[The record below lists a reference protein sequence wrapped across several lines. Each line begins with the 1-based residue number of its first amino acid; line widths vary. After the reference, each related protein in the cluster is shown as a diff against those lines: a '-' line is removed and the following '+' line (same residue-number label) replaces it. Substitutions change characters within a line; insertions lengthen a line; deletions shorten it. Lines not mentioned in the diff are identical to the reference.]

1 MKSHYDVAI
10 IGAGP
15 AGLSAAYELTKS
27 NKKVVVLER
36 SPSVGGL
43 AKTIE
48 IMKIKIEAFA
58 ILKDLFGQG
67 FLEYELPEGTTAEKM
82 LDMLSRTFPNSEQI
96 LNVTRV
102 AHQDEYLSQSE
113 VLMEGESYALI
124 PPVSG
129 GLK

>member
-1 MKSHYDVAI
+1 MEGFRFQAV
-10 IGAGP
+10 
-15 AGLSAAYELTKS
+15 
-27 NKKVVVLER
+27 
-36 SPSVGGL
+36 
-43 AKTIE
+43 E
-48 IMKIKIEAFA
+48 IMIIKIEAFA
-58 ILKDLFGQG
+58 ILKDLFGQE
-67 FLEYELPEGTTAEKM
+67 FLEYELPERTTAGKL
-82 LDMLSRTFPNSEQI
+82 LDSLSKTYPNSEQI